1 MNTLQ
6 RLRHFF
12 VAIRVGL
19 RGLRFRGWSSLNAVL
34 GTAIVVGMLAAVL
47 GIGAGYQRTVKMA
60 ASDGNLLVMHAGARS
75 EMESSLADDQVQ
87 AVLASPQLARLAN
100 GRVAASAEVYAV
112 ANVKARHRD
121 QPMNVA
127 VRGVGPAAVA
137 VRPGFRIVAGRMFHT
152 GQREI
157 VVGRRALHEFAGL
170 RLGKP
175 FRFAGVNWR
184 VVGVFADRGGLAE
197 SEIWT
202 DMGMLQA
209 AYHRGNTAQ
218 VVVVK
223 PAAGVS
229 ASGLA
234 HSLNQD
240 SRQVLRVTSTA
251 DYYAEQANQMGTF
264 ARTLGL
270 GVAVLMG
277 LGAVFAV
284 ANTGYASVAA
294 RAKELAT
301 LAALGLEDRALMAS
315 VVVEVCV
322 LTLLGGL
329 LGAAAAWALFDGH
342 SASTLFFSRDFTQVI
357 FNFAVNGRVLLEA
370 TAFAMAIGVMGAVA
384 PAWRSRRLPLARIL
398 AGRR

>member
-1 MNTLQ
+1 MNLML
-6 RLRHFF
+6 RLRHFL
-12 VAIRVGL
+12 VAVGVGL
-19 RGLRFRGWSSLNAVL
+19 RGLRLRGWSSLNAVL

-47 GIGAGYQRTVKMA
+47 GVGAGYRRTVEMA
-60 ASDGNLLVMHAGARS
+60 ASDGDFLVLHAGARS
-75 EMESSLADDQVQ
+75 EMESSLSDDQVQ
-87 AVLASPQLARLAN
+87 AVLASPQLARLAD
-100 GRVAASAEVYAV
+100 GRSAASAEAYAV
-112 ANVKARHRD
+112 ANIRANGRD

-127 VRGVGPAAVA
+127 VRGVGPEAAA
-137 VRPGFRIVAGRMFHT
+137 VRPGFHLVAGRMFHT

-170 RLGKP
+170 QLGKP
-175 FRFAGVNWR
+175 FKFAGVTWR
-184 VVGVFADRGGLAE
+184 VVGVFADRGGLVE

-202 DMGMLQA
+202 DIGMLQA

-218 VVVVK
+218 VVVVR
-223 PAAGVS
+223 PAPGVTP
-229 ASGLA
+229 ADLA
-234 HSLNQD
+234 HALNQD
-240 SRQVLRVTSTA
+240 SRQVLRVASAA
-251 DYYAEQANQMGTF
+251 DYYAEQARQMGTF

-270 GVAVLMG
+270 GVAFLMG

-315 VVVEVCV
+315 VVVEVCA

-329 LGAAAAWALFDGH
+329 LGAAAARLLFDGH

-357 FNFAVNGRVLLEA
+357 FNFAVDGRVLAEA
-370 TAFAMAIGVMGAVA
+370 TAFAMIIGVVGAVA
-384 PAWRSRRLPLARIL
+384 PAWHSRALPLARIL